1 MFVGLFE
8 SIVKLCSQVSQYWVA
23 LHQLAL
29 MEIVINKLYIS
40 VDGTVYV
47 IIITAINIVTLF
59 DFLLLLVPQLRLNSE
74 SGSKINAIAAMGH
87 P

>member
-1 MFVGLFE
+1 
-8 SIVKLCSQVSQYWVA
+8 
-23 LHQLAL
+23 

-59 DFLLLLVPQLRLNSE
+59 DFLLLLVPQFWLYA
-74 SGSKINAIAAMGH
+74 NACTEIYTIATMSH

>member
-1 MFVGLFE
+1 
-8 SIVKLCSQVSQYWVA
+8 
-23 LHQLAL
+23 

-74 SGSKINAIAAMGH
+74 SGSKIDAIAAMGH
-87 P
+87 SKAKSVLGCPIGFCQ